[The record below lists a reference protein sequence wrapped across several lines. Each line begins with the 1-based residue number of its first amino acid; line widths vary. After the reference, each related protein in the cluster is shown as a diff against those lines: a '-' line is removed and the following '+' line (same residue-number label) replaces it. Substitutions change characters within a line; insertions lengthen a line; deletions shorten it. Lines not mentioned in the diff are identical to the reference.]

1 MILARRL
8 SLAFSAGVV
17 GALVASAVLWAAGRY
32 GLSAALGVGIA
43 PVWASGWLYPR
54 LVLGG
59 FWGLLFCV
67 PLRLGTFWL
76 GVVLSLAPTAFTL
89 LWEYPY
95 RAGYGWFGLELGL
108 LTPLL
113 VWTGSLVWAWSG
125 LAWLRITG
133 R

>member
-1 MILARRL
+1 MKGARRL
-8 SLAFSAGVV
+8 SLCFSAGVV

-32 GLSAALGVGIA
+32 GVSAAMGVGIA
-43 PVWASGWLYPR
+43 PVWAGAWLHPR
-54 LVLGG
+54 LVFGG
-59 FWGLLFCV
+59 LWGLLFCM
-67 PLRLGTFWL
+67 PLRLNMVWT
-76 GVVLSLAPTAFTL
+76 GVVLSLAPTAFML

-113 VWTGSLVWAWSG
+113 IWASHLVWAWSG
-125 LAWLRITG
+125 LWWLRMTG